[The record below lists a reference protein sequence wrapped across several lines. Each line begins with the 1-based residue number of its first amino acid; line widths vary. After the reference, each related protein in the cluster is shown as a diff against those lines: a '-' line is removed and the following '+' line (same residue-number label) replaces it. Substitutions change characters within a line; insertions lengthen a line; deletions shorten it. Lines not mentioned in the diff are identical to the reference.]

1 MFLNVNTIYG
11 NDICNV
17 QTSGERVYKAI
28 ASRIQLPEKLF
39 LDRNM
44 SSRSNTIYGHNIFNV
59 LTLNESVYTI

>member
-1 MFLNVNTIYG
+1 MLIKVNTIYG
-11 NDICNV
+11 NEICNV
-17 QTSGERVYKAI
+17 LTSRESVYKAI